1 MSLFNIDDPQ
11 SVGLLS
17 LGLRLMSTPGGLG
30 QALGQSGLGAMGDIR
45 ATQQAQQQAQM
56 AKLKIDQAKMEAD
69 QAAEAQRRQKLI
81 DRKSVV

>member
-1 MSLFNIDDPQ
+1 MSLFNLDDPQ

-56 AKLKIDQAKMEAD
+56 A
-69 QAAEAQRRQKLI
+69 
-81 DRKSVV
+81 